1 MKNHGGIVVGAM
13 DYPLLQRFPGVIGFP
28 VTPFNDEGE
37 FDQSAFE
44 SSVRFLLD
52 TDLTALAF
60 CGSNGEL
67 PALTIEEHK
76 RVSELAVSMT
86 DGSKGVIVGAGQTLR
101 IAQSMARNARAAGAD
116 AVMIIAPYTNDM
128 NEPGLAEY
136 YRAVAGESQLPCFLY
151 QTKWSG
157 VLSLS
162 LLDRLANVENIC
174 MVKDE
179 NGDISHYL
187 KVRANFGP
195 RYFWVNGMAEPF
207 VPSYWNLGVRTF
219 TSGLACFMPQV
230 TSRIRRLAQ
239 TGNFAPLNRILDEIV
254 MPLYELRNRRPGY
267 KCSMIKAGMNLCG
280 LPGGRVRA
288 PMIELAETDLAD
300 LDRLLV
306 RGKLKPDAL
315 VA

>member
-1 MKNHGGIVVGAM
+1 M
-13 DYPLLQRFPGVIGFP
+13 DNPLLKRFPGVIGFP
-28 VTPFNDEGE
+28 VTPFDEMGE
-37 FDQSAFE
+37 FDEAAFRQN
-44 SSVRFLLD
+44 VDFLLA
-52 TDLTALAF
+52 TDLAAFAF

-67 PALTIEEHK
+67 PALTIDEHQ
-76 RVSELAVSMT
+76 RICELAVSMT
-86 DGSKGVIVGAGQTLR
+86 NGSKGVIVGAGQTLR
-101 IAQSMARNARAAGAD
+101 TAQAMARNARNAGAD
-116 AVMIIAPYTNDM
+116 ALMVIAPYTNDM

-136 YRAVAGESQLPCFLY
+136 YRAVAGEAQLPCFLY

-157 VLSLS
+157 VLALS
-162 LLDRLANVENIC
+162 LLDRLSDVENIA
-174 MVKDE
+174 MIKDE
-179 NGDISHYL
+179 NGNLSHYL
-187 KVRANFGP
+187 NVRAHFGG

-230 TSRIRRLAQ
+230 TARIRMLAE
-239 TGNFAPLNRILDEIV
+239 TGDFTPLNRLLDEV
-254 MPLYELRNRRPGY
+254 VTPLYEIRNRRPGY

-288 PMIELAETDLAD
+288 PMIELDRNDIAD

-306 RGKLKPDAL
+306 RGNLKPDAL

>member
-1 MKNHGGIVVGAM
+1 M
-13 DYPLLQRFPGVIGFP
+13 DNPLLKRFPGVIGFP
-28 VTPFNDEGE
+28 VSPFDDQGE
-37 FDQSAFE
+37 FDETAFAQNVE
-44 SSVRFLLD
+44 FLLE
-52 TDLTALAF
+52 TDLAALAF

-67 PALTIEEHK
+67 PALTVDEH
-76 RVSELAVSMT
+76 RRTCELAVSLT
-86 DGSKGVIVGAGQTLR
+86 RGRKGVIVGVGQTLR
-101 IAQSMARNARAAGAD
+101 TAQEMARNARKAGAD
-116 AVMIIAPYTNDM
+116 ALMIIAPYTNDM

-136 YRAVAGESQLPCFLY
+136 YRSVAGESELPCFLY

-162 LLDRLANVENIC
+162 LLDRLTSVENIA

-179 NGDISHYL
+179 NGDLSHYL

-219 TSGLACFMPQV
+219 TSGLACFAPQV
-230 TSRIRRLAQ
+230 TSRIRMLAE
-239 TGNFAPLNRILDEIV
+239 TGDFTPLNRLLDEV
-254 MPLYELRNRRPGY
+254 VTPLYEIRNRRPGY

-280 LPGGRVRA
+280 LAGGRVRA
-288 PMIELAETDLAD
+288 PMIELASNDIAD

-306 RGKLKPDAL
+306 RGKLKPESM